1 QGWRDGSDGDDLLA
15 EDLDVRPLEIWIL
28 AEIGHHLSRYLL
40 LEVLDY
46 VGEVTSPESS
56 FVKRVPQLV
65 ILSLRIVGM
74 KIAERP
80 LDRPGDVQPHKDGL
94 GVERREKL
102 FPWILEEGDV
112 PHTTFRRQSFG
123 APHRPA
129 GIVPVLL
136 TNGIEPFAVDQCVPS
151 CGQNTL

>member
-1 QGWRDGSDGDDLLA
+1 GGSDGGDLLA
-15 EDLDVRPLEIWIL
+15 EDFDVRLFEIWIL

-65 ILSLRIVGM
+65 ILVLTIVSM
-74 KIAERP
+74 QIAERP
-80 LDRPGDVQPHKDGL
+80 LDRPGDVQPHEDNL
-94 GVERREKL
+94 GVERSEKL
-102 FPWILEEGDV
+102 FPRILEEGDV

-129 GIVPVLL
+129 SIVPVLL
-136 TNGIEPFAVDQCVPS
+136 PNGIEPFAVDHCVSS
-151 CGQNTL
+151 CAGGES

>member
-1 QGWRDGSDGDDLLA
+1 MMEQSTEKESNDAGQDS
-15 EDLDVRPLEIWIL
+15 
-28 AEIGHHLSRYLL
+28 
-40 LEVLDY
+40 
-46 VGEVTSPESS
+46 SPESG

-136 TNGIEPFAVDQCVPS
+136 TNGMEPFAVDQCVPS
-151 CGQNTL
+151 CGQNTLGFRCVIVCRIPI